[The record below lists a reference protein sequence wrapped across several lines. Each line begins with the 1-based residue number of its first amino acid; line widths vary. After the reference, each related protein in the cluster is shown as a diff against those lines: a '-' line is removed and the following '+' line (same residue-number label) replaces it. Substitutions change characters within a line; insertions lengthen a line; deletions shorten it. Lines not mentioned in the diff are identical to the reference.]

1 MSSSRRITE
10 LVYRLTQRLSEM
22 IWARSGMGSWFSGA
36 EQSLANADPFNMVL
50 QESVTAFAWGTVWN
64 RPGLELKTRSMLN
77 LAMLAALGREAE
89 LRLHLVGAL
98 NNGVTK
104 MEIAEIFL
112 QAAVYSGYPSAVSAF
127 RTAREVFKER
137 GI

>member
-1 MSSSRRITE
+1 MDDATKEFFDRGLKVRKQV
-10 LVYRLTQRLSEM
+10 L
-22 IWARSGMGSWFSGA
+22 GA
-36 EQSLANADPFNMVL
+36 EYVAKSLANADPFNMVL